1 MRHTNLPSKHD
12 DLTDDE
18 TQRLKPIATIAGAGA
33 IAQACVF
40 PEFGIAFGFLTG
52 MLLCIPGLVT
62 EFRTWRNGR
71 ATKLGIAI
79 FGLALLTLFMAA
91 VSHALFKFVPLI
103 LES

>member
-1 MRHTNLPSKHD
+1 MRHTNLPSKQD
-12 DLTDDE
+12 DFSDEE
-18 TQRLKPIATIAGAGA
+18 TQRLKAIATIAGAGT

-40 PEFGIAFGFLTG
+40 PEFGITFGFLTG

-62 EFRTWRNGR
+62 EFRTWRSGQ
-71 ATKLGIAI
+71 AIKLGVAI
-79 FGLALLTLFMAA
+79 FGLALLTLFMSA